1 MSHPFLEQTK
11 WSEMIQPLVSN
22 ETKRGEN
29 VEPSQEHLFI
39 PQREHHTQLAFTG
52 ERDLKDLFAPQN
64 LRAEEGLKRGSN

>member
-39 PQREHHTQLAFTG
+39 PQREHHTQLAFTWG
-52 ERDLKDLFAPQN
+52 ERF
-64 LRAEEGLKRGSN
+64 EGLVCTSEPQSRRGAETQL